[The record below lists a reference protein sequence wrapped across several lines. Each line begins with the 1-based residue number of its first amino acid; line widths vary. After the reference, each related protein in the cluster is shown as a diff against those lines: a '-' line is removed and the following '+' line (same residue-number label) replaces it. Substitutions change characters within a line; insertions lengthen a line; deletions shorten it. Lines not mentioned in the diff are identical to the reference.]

1 MARKTEIKRDDF
13 RIDKPRPIIVHTGER
28 ILNKKQ
34 TEYLDKLIKSKKI
47 KLPKGGKAPEKV
59 SITEVKKV
67 YKMLINNT
75 KRNKK

>member
-1 MARKTEIKRDDF
+1 MARKTENRDNF
-13 RIDKPRPIIVHTGER
+13 RIDRPRPVIVHTGER

-34 TEYLDKLIKSKKI
+34 TQYLDKLIKSKKI